1 MSLPADTV
9 EGRGLQFGASPLGVT
24 SLAPEAFKSS
34 GADHSMPIVP
44 VTDAVLPPFHETD
57 AKDEKASI
65 DSQTPS
71 IAPFE
76 SQGVQYVNGEPV
88 ITTGE
93 DVSNFVVDDRDDGDE
108 ALTFRSFVLGTIIA
122 GLGAA
127 LSQVRSAEFLGSS

>member
-1 MSLPADTV
+1 MPLPADTA
-9 EGRGLQFGASPLGVT
+9 EAHSLQFGASPAGVS

-34 GADHSMPIVP
+34 HADHPLPSVP
-44 VTDAVLPPFHETD
+44 VTDAVLPASQETD

-65 DSQTPS
+65 NSDTPS
-71 IAPFE
+71 ISPYQRQIE
-76 SQGVQYVNGEPV
+76 YVDGEPV

-93 DVSNFVVDDRDDGDE
+93 DVSNFVIDDRDDGDE

-127 LSQVRSAEFLGSS
+127 LSQVRPRVL